1 MEETNLCDEKR
12 ETKLKLK
19 SLQTIN
25 INIYILTVRS
35 SRKEKTG
42 KTVKGSVFA
51 KS

>member
-12 ETKLKLK
+12 ETKLK